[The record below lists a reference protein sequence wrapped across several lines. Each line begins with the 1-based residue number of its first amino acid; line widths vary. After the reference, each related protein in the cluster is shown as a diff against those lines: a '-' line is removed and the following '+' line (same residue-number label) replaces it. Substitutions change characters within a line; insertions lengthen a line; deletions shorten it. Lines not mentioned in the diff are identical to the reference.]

1 MNAVSPLPISI
12 DPRPCGLCGLTIDRH
27 RMIDQGE
34 GPLFFCPDL
43 EDLTLS
49 ELELRAELMRQIYVA
64 EMVARWEA
72 MDCPADAC
80 PPPKKPEPYR
90 TPQSTIDAFL
100 YVLSLDDPEYLARW
114 IAEHPVD
121 APELFKLWKAKPC

>member
-27 RMIDQGE
+27 QMVDQGE
-34 GPLFFCPDL
+34 GPLFFCRDL

-90 TPQSTIDAFL
+90 TPQATTDAFF
-100 YVLSLDDPEYLARW
+100 YVVALDDVDRLKEWLDA
-114 IAEHPVD
+114 HPKD
-121 APELFKLWKAKPC
+121 APTLLKLLEAKLC